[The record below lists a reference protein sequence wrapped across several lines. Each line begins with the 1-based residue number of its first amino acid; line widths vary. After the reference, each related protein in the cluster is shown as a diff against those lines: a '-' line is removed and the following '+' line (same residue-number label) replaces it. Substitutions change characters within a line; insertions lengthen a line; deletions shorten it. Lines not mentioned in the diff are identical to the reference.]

1 MKSNIHTNVVVNLIR
16 TVAMTLLSFIT
27 FPFVCRVLGD
37 SALGTFS
44 WATSF
49 VYYFIILSKIS
60 IPNIAVR
67 ECTKVKDDPE
77 KLSMKI
83 QEFFILQAVMTLI
96 SFIFMSV
103 LVLSIPALHEGD
115 NQTLIFIIS
124 LNFLAS
130 VFAFEWVFT
139 ALEKHTYLAIRSI
152 VVLGI
157 VDILIFTSVKY
168 KEWLPLYTFLTTLTT
183 LLTVVSNL
191 FYLPQLIKFKKTGPY
206 NFKQY
211 FPVLKV
217 LFFIS
222 LAAAVYSKTD
232 SFILGLIDDSKA
244 SVGSYS
250 VGMKGVDI
258 IISIILALSSVFM
271 PRASYYLSK
280 NDQKNYANLNKY
292 SANICFIIVVPFI
305 AMMST
310 LAFPITY
317 LISGGDGYNEAAK
330 VLIALCPLML
340 TYSLSNII
348 YTQIL
353 VQKNKEKY
361 YLFVMLFGAILNILL
376 SLLFALVFFKESPA
390 FGVAL
395 GTTITDAICLMILI
409 AITYEDSKKM
419 IFNWNNLKIILIGI
433 ALGVISYFVSK
444 LIYQLTYSLYIDL
457 AYLIEV
463 FGVFVIC
470 VILYLTALVLTREKL
485 AISFINRHR

>member
-1 MKSNIHTNVVVNLIR
+1 MKNSIHANVIVNLIR

-27 FPFVCRVLGD
+27 FPFVCRILGD

-67 ECTKVKDDPE
+67 ECTKVKDDPG

-83 QEFFILQAVMTLI
+83 QEFFILQAIMTLI
-96 SFIFMSV
+96 SFILMTV
-103 LVLSIPALHEGD
+103 LVLTIPTLHEGD
-115 NQTLIFIIS
+115 NQSIIFIIS

-139 ALEKHTYLAIRSI
+139 ALEKHTYLAVRSI
-152 VVLGI
+152 IILGI
-157 VDILIFTSVKY
+157 VDIIIFSAVKY
-168 KEWLPLYTFLTTLTT
+168 KEWLPLYTFITTLTT

-191 FYLPQLIKFKKTGPY
+191 FYLPHLVKFRKTGPY

-211 FPVLKV
+211 FPILKI

-222 LAAAVYSKTD
+222 VACAIYNKTD
-232 SFILGLIDDSKA
+232 TFILGLIDDSKA

-258 IISIILALSSVFM
+258 IIGIILALSSVFM
-271 PRASYYLSK
+271 PRAAYYLAK
-280 NDQKNYANLNKY
+280 NDEKNYENLNKY
-292 SANICFIIVVPFI
+292 SANICFMIVVPFI

-310 LAFPITY
+310 LANPITY
-317 LISGGDGYNEAAK
+317 LISGGNGYKEASK

-340 TYSLSNII
+340 TFSLSNII

-353 VQKNKEKY
+353 VQKKKEKY
-361 YLFVMLFGAILNILL
+361 YLFVMIAGAVANILL
-376 SLLFALVFFKESPA
+376 SLLFALTIFKETPA

-395 GTTITDAICLMILI
+395 ATSIVDAICLIVLIIL
-409 AITYEDSKKM
+409 TYQDSKKM
-419 IFNWNNLKIILIGI
+419 IFNLNNLKILLIGI
-433 ALGVISYFVSK
+433 VLGAASYFGSK
-444 LIYQLTYSLYIDL
+444 LIFELTYHMYIDY
-457 AYLIEV
+457 AYIIEI
-463 FGVFVIC
+463 FGVFISVVI
-470 VILYLTALVLTREKL
+470 IYLTLLVVTREKL
-485 AISFINRHR
+485 TMSFIHRHR